1 MQTVI
6 FLNGTSSAG
15 KTSLVEHLQDQLE
28 EPFLHIGIDHFLF
41 MLPARYRM
49 DGAESHLG
57 YCFKREEDDP
67 PKIGITKGVYAN
79 KINTSMRATMQNLL
93 TQNFNLI
100 IDEVL
105 FLDDDYHAYLDLL
118 QNYRVYFIAVKP
130 PLEVAVQR
138 EKIRGGRMI
147 GLARGLYNQVYQNK
161 VYDLEID
168 TSTMTPFD
176 SATAIARYI
185 HKHPRPT
192 DQIKEE

>member
-1 MQTVI
+1 VLSNTVI

-15 KTSLVEHLQDQLE
+15 KTSLVEHLQEQLN

-49 DGAESHLG
+49 DGKESHLG
-57 YCFKREEDDP
+57 YCFKREDDDP
-67 PKIGITKGVYAN
+67 QKISVTKGLYAN
-79 KINTSMRATMQNLL
+79 KINTVMRATMKNLL

-105 FLDDDYHAYLDLL
+105 FADDDYHAYLDLL
-118 QNYRVYFIAVKP
+118 QNYKVYFIAVKP

-138 EKIRGGRMI
+138 EKNRGGRMI
-147 GLARGLYNQVYQNK
+147 GLARGLYDQVYRNK
-161 VYDLEID
+161 SYDLEID

-176 SATAIARYI
+176 AASAIVRFI
-185 HKHPRPT
+185 QR
-192 DQIKEE
+192 